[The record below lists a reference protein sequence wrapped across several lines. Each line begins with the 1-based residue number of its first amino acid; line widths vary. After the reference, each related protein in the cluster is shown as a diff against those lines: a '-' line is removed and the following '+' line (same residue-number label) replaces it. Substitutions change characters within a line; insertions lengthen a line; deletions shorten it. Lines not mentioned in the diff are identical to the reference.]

1 MGRRG
6 RREGDAVEDRDR
18 VAELVGHKVAVG
30 LTNVEAAGVEIIA
43 TLDEVRDGGIVLSE
57 IGELGPGPTLLCP
70 WNSLNP
76 VRDRPPWLRPPY

>member
-6 RREGDAVEDRDR
+6 RREEDAVEDRDR

-70 WNSLNP
+70 WNSLKP
-76 VRDRPPWLRPPY
+76 VRDRPP